1 MCKDEKRINTNSQED
16 RPYTEEVSPAMQQ
29 TSSAQ
34 GKAALIK
41 KQLKFLT
48 ENPLAASLI
57 AGVILAAFGYFHSL
71 STDLEDV
78 KMSVAVNGISIS
90 DLQKETSE
98 MKETINKIDK
108 RYTEFESRLKV
119 VEKANLTVPLLNPT
133 EAASSSI
140 NDQLYSIENEAFLLS
155 SVFTTNEVIATNES
169 TKESYTSKQLADEI
183 LFLTYQEDGK
193 DVYFFGTF
201 NSNNHWDGDC
211 LINVYDGSELVRI
224 TEGIYDDG
232 ILLNYRQAFVE
243 PDIKGEPT
251 WYISDRIHTEEY
263 NSGQTLLFDYQKVEL
278 DFPTTDISNKNLL
291 FVEDLLIKVQHN
303 LKGFYS
309 GNTANGQYNDLTGK
323 AYYVGYDDNGNIK
336 TLYVGGFKDGDFSD
350 PSHNAWQIGRN
361 VEQNA
366 NYMYIRGEF
375 KDGQTVLYDGD
386 YSEHNLTQERIDQ
399 IIDESG
405 IDFECP
411 LNWYDPN
418 QSV

>member
-1 MCKDEKRINTNSQED
+1 MNVNSLTIRKLDIMGKGKEKKSNQQTENVQQAQSGSKPSKWNLIAILNTN
-16 RPYTEEVSPAMQQ
+16 PFI
-29 TSSAQ
+29 SAV
-34 GKAALIK
+34 I
-41 KQLKFLT
+41 
-48 ENPLAASLI
+48 ASLI
-57 AGVILAAFGYFHSL
+57 PTALIAFVGLAILPYRI
-71 STDLEDV
+71 TNLEDD
-78 KMSVAVNGISIS
+78 ISRLN
-90 DLQKETSE
+90 DTVDE
-98 MKETINKIDK
+98 IDK
-108 RYTEFESRLKV
+108 RYTEFEMRLSV
-119 VEKANLTVPLLNPT
+119 VEKVNLTVPLLHPT
-133 EAASSSI
+133 EVVSSAI

-155 SVFTTNEVIATNES
+155 SVFTSNEIIATNEL
-169 TKESYTSKQLADEI
+169 TKESYTPKQLADEK

-243 PDIKGEPT
+243 PDIKGELT
-251 WYISDRIHTEEY
+251 WYISDRVHTEEY
-263 NSGQTLLFDYQKVEL
+263 NSGQTLLFDYQKVEM
-278 DFPTTDISNKNLL
+278 DFQTTDVSNKDLL

-323 AYYVGYDDNGNIK
+323 AYYVGYDDDGTIK
-336 TLYVGGFKDGDFSD
+336 TLYVGGFENGVFNDS
-350 PSHNAWQIGRN
+350 SHNAWMVGRS

-366 NYMYIRGEF
+366 DYMYVKGEF
-375 KDGQTVLYDGD
+375 KKGQTVLYDED

-399 IIDESG
+399 ILAGSG

-411 LNWYDPN
+411 LNWYNPN
-418 QSV
+418 QSA